1 MPPNTSSP
9 TPTTVC
15 TTNNNNGGDSPLST
29 TANILSI
36 LTFAL
41 GLFASYVALISA
53 TRGAPAEIKR
63 LVDDL
68 RTTQKEINRVA
79 GYIFDDMHYSHPA
92 APGIQSSG
100 SSSQDPGPAQAMNG
114 TGEPTT
120 RMVMV
125 NGHPKAGKKG
135 GRTNTLPAVPAAPTY
150 IIPGVGMRHGKQP
163 FATNDLLYDEV
174 QGLLKTCVTL
184 FYEADDLLKRSER
197 DPYGLRRRILFVMNR
212 NEVTE
217 KMNRLADQKAKLAAV
232 QMSLFLRWVCCCLML
247 DIGAPCEGMELRTD
261 IFFVSF
267 YRKSASHD
275 AMLSRIAAFSDTLQT
290 GSGSHPASQ
299 RRQHPSSSEGSNG
312 ENG

>member
-9 TPTTVC
+9 APTTVC
-15 TTNNNNGGDSPLST
+15 TSNNNGSDSPLST

-79 GYIFDDMHYSHPA
+79 GYIFDDMHYSHGPT
-92 APGIQSSG
+92 PGIHSS
-100 SSSQDPGPAQAMNG
+100 SSSQDPGQAQAMNG

-120 RMVMV
+120 RMVV

-135 GRTNTLPAVPAAPTY
+135 GTTSVATVPAPTF

-197 DPYGLRRRILFVMNR
+197 NPYGLRKRILFVMNR

-217 KMNRLADQKAKLAAV
+217 KMNRLADQKAKLAAI
-232 QMSLFLRWVCCCLML
+232 QMSLFLRALLTMRCSV
-247 DIGAPCEGMELRTD
+247 G
-261 IFFVSF
+261 
-267 YRKSASHD
+267 
-275 AMLSRIAAFSDTLQT
+275 
-290 GSGSHPASQ
+290 
-299 RRQHPSSSEGSNG
+299 
-312 ENG
+312 